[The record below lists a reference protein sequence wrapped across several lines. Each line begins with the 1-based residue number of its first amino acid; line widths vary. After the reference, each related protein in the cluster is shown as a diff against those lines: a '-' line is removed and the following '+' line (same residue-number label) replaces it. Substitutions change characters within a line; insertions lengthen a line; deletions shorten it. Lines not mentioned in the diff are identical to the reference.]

1 MQRKRRGKDFAQNEL
16 RKKKK
21 EIEASTSNG
30 EGRADM
36 LVHEESDAFGK
47 GELTACGHVWA
58 AVQGRARDT
67 GMQGR
72 RWPGAERAFLIGSV
86 CVAGAGGSLRL
97 QPTV

>member
-1 MQRKRRGKDFAQNEL
+1 
-16 RKKKK
+16 
-21 EIEASTSNG
+21 
-30 EGRADM
+30 M

-86 CVAGAGGSLRL
+86 CVAGAGGSVRL
-97 QPTV
+97 QTVGCAAATPASRCLLLAGVAAAQPTV